1 MKKDTA
7 VAPTHVF
14 FLVTVFY
21 LQGFLRAG
29 AADRLAMGWMVWLA
43 LGALSVL
50 ITALILHLAGNMTGQ
65 MLFPDILGRQAG
77 ALASATLSV
86 YGAVLAAGAIRS
98 FADFM
103 IVNELNAAGRLGNAI
118 LIGCAAFVL
127 LGRNATL
134 FRTAWMFQ
142 PLITGALL
150 LSVCFTLPHA
160 RLENLPPLMIEKGP
174 ELLQAGAK
182 EMLRFLPPVIYPLL
196 AVSGRGR
203 GSVKKAALLAGPAA
217 FLLLAVLHIRNIA
230 VLGYPTV
237 TIFRYPAYVAAGI
250 RRHSEAL
257 VSSSFAL
264 CQVFFAA
271 ACLQFVT
278 DRLENRVFRKPAAG
292 AAASCLAAFAVSFIP
307 DGIGESLRLIF
318 GAAVLLLL
326 LLADTVRLLHTRRNR
341 HGM

>member
-1 MKKDTA
+1 
-7 VAPTHVF
+7 
-14 FLVTVFY
+14 
-21 LQGFLRAG
+21 
-29 AADRLAMGWMVWLA
+29 
-43 LGALSVL
+43 
-50 ITALILHLAGNMTGQ
+50 
-65 MLFPDILGRQAG
+65 
-77 ALASATLSV
+77 
-86 YGAVLAAGAIRS
+86 
-98 FADFM
+98 
-103 IVNELNAAGRLGNAI
+103 
-118 LIGCAAFVL
+118 
-127 LGRNATL
+127 
-134 FRTAWMFQ
+134 
-142 PLITGALL
+142 
-150 LSVCFTLPHA
+150 
-160 RLENLPPLMIEKGP
+160 MIEKGP

-196 AVSGRGR
+196 AVSERGR
-203 GSVKKAALLAGPAA
+203 VPVKKAALLAGPAA